1 MPPYFYVF
9 TVGNSSF
16 MRKLLTSPNAMSLSS
31 TEQTIYQNAL
41 SFVADISLNLM
52 AVKVDN
58 HPEDF
63 LNWCRELHRICL
75 HDVNKDLLEPN
86 QEKPLKKLQDTL
98 SNGVSACQLKMARV
112 IPWPIYTSFLQEN
125 ASLHALP
132 ERLALLNYI
141 SNMNGQNLADMIEE
155 DRLAFAGKH
164 TAQHDISVYNFDV
177 EWFAGTRG
185 AKTFH
190 QLLKSHPQAFDDALI
205 NIPATGEV
213 NFTHY
218 QDFVDAYKAI
228 FAQHSEGEKAPLAAA
243 TRLLAMRRPDQF
255 VALTSSKLDILSQ
268 GLGLVKLNNQSFDD
282 YWHEMIA
289 SIRSTQWWRSEMPED
304 ESEQQLWQ
312 NRAVLIDLF
321 LFADNSLAE
330 NSNYIRMRDKPKKIK
345 VGVAKAVKRSKES
358 AEAIVD
364 KAFEA
369 DDIPEYI
376 LNMRSTIVNSVKDGK
391 TVDQAI
397 TLMRNIFG

>member
-1 MPPYFYVF
+1 
-9 TVGNSSF
+9 
-16 MRKLLTSPNAMSLSS
+16 MSLST

-41 SFVADISLNLM
+41 TFVADLSLNLM

-58 HPEDF
+58 HPDNF
-63 LNWCRELHRICL
+63 LNWCRELYRICL
-75 HDVNKDLLEPN
+75 HDLNHDLLEPS
-86 QEKPLKKLQDTL
+86 QEKSLKKLQDTM

-112 IPWPIYTSFLQEN
+112 IPWPIFTSFLQEH
-125 ASLHALP
+125 SGLQALP
-132 ERLALLNYI
+132 ERLKLLNYI
-141 SNMNGQNLADMIEE
+141 ATIRHNKLADMIDE
-155 DRLAFAGKH
+155 DRLAFTGKH
-164 TAQHDISVYNFDV
+164 TAQHDISVYDFDV

-190 QLLKSHPQAFDDALI
+190 QLVKSYPEKFDQALES
-205 NIPATGEV
+205 IPHEGEV
-213 NFTHY
+213 TLAHY
-218 QDFVDAYKAI
+218 QSFVDAYKAI
-228 FAQHSEGEKAPLAAA
+228 FSSHANEVKVPLSAA

-255 VALTSSKLDILSQ
+255 IALTSGKMDALSQ
-268 GLGLVKLNNQSFDD
+268 GLGLIKLNNQSFDD
-282 YWHEMIA
+282 YWHEMIVT
-289 SIRSTQWWRSEMPED
+289 IRSTQWWRSEIPSD
-304 ESEQQLWQ
+304 EAELQLWQ

-321 LFADNSLAE
+321 LFADSSLAE

-345 VGVAKAVKRSKES
+345 IGVAKAVKRSKAS

-369 DDIPEYI
+369 DDIPDFI
-376 LNMRSTIVNSVKDGK
+376 INMRSTIVNSVKDGK

>member
-1 MPPYFYVF
+1 
-9 TVGNSSF
+9 
-16 MRKLLTSPNAMSLSS
+16 MRKLLTSPNAMSLNT

-41 SFVADISLNLM
+41 SFVADLSLNLM
-52 AVKVDN
+52 AVKVEK

-75 HDVNKDLLEPN
+75 HDVNRELLEPS
-86 QEKPLKKLQDTL
+86 QEKLLKKLQDTL
-98 SNGVSACQLKMARV
+98 SNGVSACQLKMARI
-112 IPWPIYTSFLQEN
+112 IPWPMFSSFVQES
-125 ASLHALP
+125 ATIQALP
-132 ERLALLNYI
+132 ERLKLLNYMTTLRNSSLI
-141 SNMNGQNLADMIEE
+141 EMIEE
-155 DRLAFAGKH
+155 DCLAFTGKH
-164 TAQHDISVYNFDV
+164 TAQHDISVYMFDV

-190 QLLKSHPQAFDDALI
+190 QLVKSHPEKFDSALAC
-205 NIPATGEV
+205 IPLEGDV
-213 NFTHY
+213 MLSHY
-218 QDFVDAYKAI
+218 QNFVNAYKSI
-228 FAQHSEGEKAPLAAA
+228 FAEHASDEKAPLTAA

-255 VALTSSKLDILSQ
+255 VALTNGKLDILSQ

-282 YWHEMIA
+282 YWHEMIT
-289 SIRSTQWWRSEMPED
+289 SIRSTQWWRSEMPSD
-304 ESEQQLWQ
+304 EVEQQLWQ
-312 NRAVLIDLF
+312 NRAILIDLF
-321 LFADNSLAE
+321 LFADNALAE

-345 VGVAKAVKRSKES
+345 IGVAKAVKRSKES

-376 LNMRSTIVNSVKDGK
+376 LNMRSTIVNSVKGGK

>member
-1 MPPYFYVF
+1 MA
-9 TVGNSSF
+9 
-16 MRKLLTSPNAMSLSS
+16 LTTA
-31 TEQTIYQNAL
+31 EQTIYQNAL

-52 AVKVDN
+52 AVKVEN

-75 HDVNKDLLEPN
+75 HDVNRDLLEPS

-112 IPWPIYTSFLQEN
+112 IPWPIFTSFIQEN

-132 ERLALLNYI
+132 ERLKLLDYVENI
-141 SNMNGQNLADMIEE
+141 RQKSLAEMIEE
-155 DRLAFAGKH
+155 DRLTFAGKH
-164 TAQHDISVYNFDV
+164 TAQHDISVYMFDV

-190 QLLKSHPQAFDDALI
+190 QLLKSTPEAFDQALAF
-205 NIPATGEV
+205 IPLKGEV
-213 NFTHY
+213 NVKHY
-218 QDFVDAYKAI
+218 QDFVSAYKAI
-228 FAQHSEGEKAPLAAA
+228 FSQHTDVEKAPLTAA

-282 YWHEMIA
+282 YWHEMIN
-289 SIRSTQWWRSEMPED
+289 SVRGTQWWRSEMPED
-304 ESEQQLWQ
+304 EVEQQLWK
-312 NRAVLIDLF
+312 NRAILIDIF

-345 VGVAKAVKRSKES
+345 IGVAKAVKRSKES

>member
-1 MPPYFYVF
+1 MLRY
-9 TVGNSSF
+9 
-16 MRKLLTSPNAMSLSS
+16 K
-31 TEQTIYQNAL
+31 
-41 SFVADISLNLM
+41 
-52 AVKVDN
+52 
-58 HPEDF
+58 
-63 LNWCRELHRICL
+63 
-75 HDVNKDLLEPN
+75 
-86 QEKPLKKLQDTL
+86 
-98 SNGVSACQLKMARV
+98 
-112 IPWPIYTSFLQEN
+112 
-125 ASLHALP
+125 ALP
-132 ERLALLNYI
+132 ERLKLLDYI
-141 SNMNGQNLADMIEE
+141 ATIRSNKLADMIDE

-164 TAQHDISVYNFDV
+164 SAQHDISVYDFDV

-190 QLLKSHPQAFDDALI
+190 QLLKSHPQAFDQALA
-205 NIPATGEV
+205 NIPLDGDVILANYESFV
-213 NFTHY
+213 NAY
-218 QDFVDAYKAI
+218 QGI
-228 FAQHSEGEKAPLAAA
+228 FSDHSNEEKAPLSAA

-255 VALTSSKLDILSQ
+255 IALTSGKIDTLSQ

-289 SIRSTQWWRSEMPED
+289 GIRNTQWWRSEAPSD
-304 ESEQQLWQ
+304 EIELQLWK
-312 NRAVLIDLF
+312 NRAILIDLF

-345 VGVAKAVKRSKES
+345 IGVAKAVKRSKAS

-369 DDIPEYI
+369 DDIPDFI

>member
-1 MPPYFYVF
+1 
-9 TVGNSSF
+9 
-16 MRKLLTSPNAMSLSS
+16 MRKLLTSPNAMSLST

-41 SFVADISLNLM
+41 SFVADLSLNLM
-52 AVKVDN
+52 AVKVEN
-58 HPEDF
+58 HPDNF
-63 LNWCRELHRICL
+63 LNWCRELYRICL
-75 HDVNKDLLEPN
+75 HEVNRDLLEPS
-86 QEKPLKKLQDTL
+86 QEKSLKKLQEAL

-112 IPWPIYTSFLQEN
+112 IPWPIFVSFVQEN
-125 ASLHALP
+125 SSLQALP
-132 ERLALLNYI
+132 ERLKLLDYI
-141 SNMNGQNLADMIEE
+141 AKIRGDNLADMIDE
-155 DRLAFAGKH
+155 DKLAYAGKH
-164 TAQHDISVYNFDV
+164 GAQHDISVYGFDV

-190 QLLKSHPQAFDDALI
+190 QLLLSHPQAFDHALDS
-205 NIPATGEV
+205 IPLEGDVTLA
-213 NFTHY
+213 HY
-218 QDFVDAYKAI
+218 QSFVNAYKAI
-228 FAQHSEGEKAPLAAA
+228 FATHASEEKAPLSPA

-255 VALTSSKLDILSQ
+255 IALNSGKIDILSQ

-289 SIRSTQWWRSEMPED
+289 SIRSTQWWRSEMPSDDVELK
-304 ESEQQLWQ
+304 LWQ
-312 NRAVLIDLF
+312 NRTILIDLF

-345 VGVAKAVKRSKES
+345 IGVAKAVKRSKAS

-369 DDIPEYI
+369 DDIPEFI
-376 LNMRSTIVNSVKDGK
+376 INMRSTIVNSVKDGK

>member
-1 MPPYFYVF
+1 
-9 TVGNSSF
+9 

-41 SFVADISLNLM
+41 SFVADLSLNLM
-52 AVKVDN
+52 AVKVEHHPDN
-58 HPEDF
+58 F
-63 LNWCRELHRICL
+63 LDWCKELYRICL
-75 HDVNKDLLEPN
+75 HDVNRDLLEPS

-98 SNGVSACQLKMARV
+98 SNGVSACQLKLARV
-112 IPWPIYTSFLQEN
+112 IPWPIFSSFTQEN
-125 ASLHALP
+125 ASLQALP
-132 ERLALLNYI
+132 ERLKLLDYI
-141 SNMNGQNLADMIEE
+141 AKIRTNNLADMIEE

-164 TAQHDISVYNFDV
+164 TAQHDISVYDFDV

-190 QLLKSHPQAFDDALI
+190 QLLKAQPQTFDHALD
-205 NIPATGEV
+205 NIPLTGEV
-213 NFTHY
+213 TLAHY
-218 QDFVDAYKAI
+218 QGFVKAYKNI
-228 FAQHSEGEKAPLAAA
+228 FSDYTNGEKAPLTTA

-255 VALTSSKLDILSQ
+255 IALTNGKIDPLSL

-289 SIRSTQWWRSEMPED
+289 GIRSTTWWRSEMPSD
-304 ESEQQLWQ
+304 ELELQLWH
-312 NRAVLIDLF
+312 NRAILIDLF

-345 VGVAKAVKRSKES
+345 IGVAKAVKRSKES

-369 DDIPEYI
+369 DDIPDFI

-391 TVDQAI
+391 TVEQAI

>member
-1 MPPYFYVF
+1 
-9 TVGNSSF
+9 
-16 MRKLLTSPNAMSLSS
+16 
-31 TEQTIYQNAL
+31 
-41 SFVADISLNLM
+41 M
-52 AVKVDN
+52 AVKVEN
-58 HPEDF
+58 HPDNF
-63 LNWCRELHRICL
+63 LNWCRELYRVCL
-75 HDVNKDLLEPN
+75 HEVNRDLLEPA

-112 IPWPIYTSFLQEN
+112 IPWPLYASFIQESTTLQ
-125 ASLHALP
+125 ALP
-132 ERLALLNYI
+132 ERLRLLNYI
-141 SNMNGQNLADMIEE
+141 GEIRGKNLNDMIDE
-155 DRLAFAGKH
+155 DRLAYAGKH
-164 TAQHDISVYNFDV
+164 SAQHDISVYDFDV

-190 QLLKSHPQAFDDALI
+190 QLLKAHPQAFDEALN
-205 NIPATGEV
+205 NIPLTDDIT
-213 NFTHY
+213 FSHY
-218 QDFVDAYKAI
+218 QSFVNAYKAI
-228 FAQHSEGEKAPLAAA
+228 FATHTNGEKAPLSAA

-255 VALTSSKLDILSQ
+255 IALNSNKIDTLTQ

-282 YWHEMIA
+282 YWHEMIV
-289 SIRSTQWWRSEMPED
+289 SIRSTQWWRSEKPTD
-304 ESEQQLWQ
+304 EAELQLWQ
-312 NRAVLIDLF
+312 HRVILIDLF

-345 VGVAKAVKRSKES
+345 IGIAKAVKRSKES

-369 DDIPEYI
+369 DDIPEFI

>member
-1 MPPYFYVF
+1 
-9 TVGNSSF
+9 

-31 TEQTIYQNAL
+31 IEQTIYQNAL
-41 SFVADISLNLM
+41 TFVADISLNLM

-58 HPEDF
+58 HPENF
-63 LNWCRELHRICL
+63 LDWCKELYRICL
-75 HDVNKDLLEPN
+75 HEVNRDLLEPS
-86 QEKPLKKLQDTL
+86 QEKPLKKLQEAL
-98 SNGVSACQLKMARV
+98 SNGVSACQLKLARV
-112 IPWPIYTSFLQEN
+112 VPLPIFSSFMQEN
-125 ASLHALP
+125 ASLQALP
-132 ERLALLNYI
+132 ERLRLLDYI
-141 SNMNGQNLADMIEE
+141 ANIRNTKLAEMIEE
-155 DRLAFAGKH
+155 DRLAYAGKH
-164 TAQHDISVYNFDV
+164 TAQHDISVYDFDV

-190 QLLKSHPQAFDDALI
+190 QLVKSHPQAFDNALD
-205 NIPATGEV
+205 NIPFTGEV
-213 NFTHY
+213 SFAQY
-218 QDFVDAYKAI
+218 QRFVEAYKAI
-228 FAQHSEGEKAPLAAA
+228 FALHTSNEKAPLYAA

-255 VALTSSKLDILSQ
+255 IALTSSKVDSLSL
-268 GLGLVKLNNQSFDD
+268 GLGLIKLNNQSFDD

-289 SIRSTQWWRSEMPED
+289 GIRSTPWWRSEMPSD
-304 ESEQQLWQ
+304 ETELVVWR
-312 NRAVLIDLF
+312 NRAILIDLF

-330 NSNYIRMRDKPKKIK
+330 SSNYIRMRDKPKKVKI
-345 VGVAKAVKRSKES
+345 GVAKAVKRSKES

-369 DDIPEYI
+369 DDIPDFI